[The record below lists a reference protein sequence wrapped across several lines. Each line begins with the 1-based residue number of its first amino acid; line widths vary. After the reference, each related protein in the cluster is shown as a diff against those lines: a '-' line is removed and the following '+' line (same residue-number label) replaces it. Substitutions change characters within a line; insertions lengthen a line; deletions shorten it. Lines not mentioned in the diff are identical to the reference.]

1 LACHKNPK
9 EKEIDMGSMLSKR
22 LAVPLVA
29 AALGLFPV
37 AATAG
42 SLKDYS
48 QNGATGDYAA
58 QVAHKNYSLN
68 GATGEFTPATNLGQP
83 SVRIVRVPQNDGFDW
98 AAAAVGAGASLLIL
112 LTVGLSGRL
121 IRQRR
126 IGAPSP
132 ARPTAV

>member
-1 LACHKNPK
+1 
-9 EKEIDMGSMLSKR
+9 MGSIWSKR

-42 SLKDYS
+42 PLKDYS
-48 QNGATGDYAA
+48 QNGASGDYVP
-58 QVAHKNYSLN
+58 QVVHKNYSLN
-68 GATGEFTPATNLGQP
+68 GATGNFMPATNLGQP
-83 SVRIVRVPQNDGFDW
+83 SVRIVRVPEAYGFDW
-98 AAAAVGAGASLLIL
+98 AAAAVGAGICLLVL
-112 LTVGLSGRL
+112 LTVGLTGRH